1 MNAKAQKS
9 AYQGL
14 GGMLAAG
21 FGDELQS
28 DEADIIV
35 NLDDIEIQAQDRG
48 VDAMEDDEQSLADL
62 GKSLRKRQA
71 QAIVIRA
78 NVAGAAKPYLLV
90 AGERRVR
97 AAKIEGLP
105 TLRARLMT
113 LTDEEAQELQT
124 AENIHRKNLTQIE
137 EARRVQRDLNALNGD
152 VDALLAK
159 YHKSRPWLS
168 KLLSLLDLPD
178 QAKRLVSEN
187 VSADI
192 EVINTVK
199 TIERID
205 PEKAKT
211 LVDDLKASRG
221 KVNARDKV
229 QAVKEE
235 VKPKKVKR
243 GQDEEGGSVATPK
256 DRSQE
261 EPSEGKTFAGAKTK
275 KADKP
280 LTAPEALARAYSNIF
295 EFGSTPKVIHDCL
308 SDEDRA
314 AASEFLMVHFNAGK
328 NAKGVGRGVMSGLRN
343 GTFATDGAGA
353 LALVAF
359 LAGAEGGVKFDL
371 LDILGAVKP

>member
-1 MNAKAQKS
+1 
-9 AYQGL
+9 
-14 GGMLAAG
+14 
-21 FGDELQS
+21 
-28 DEADIIV
+28 
-35 NLDDIEIQAQDRG
+35 
-48 VDAMEDDEQSLADL
+48 
-62 GKSLRKRQA
+62 
-71 QAIVIRA
+71 
-78 NVAGAAKPYLLV
+78 
-90 AGERRVR
+90 
-97 AAKIEGLP
+97 
-105 TLRARLMT
+105 MT
-113 LTDEEAQELQT
+113 LSDEEAEELQA

-152 VDALLAK
+152 VNAVLAK
-159 YHKSRPWLS
+159 YNKSRPWLS

-280 LTAPEALARAYSNIF
+280 LTAPEALARAYTNIF
-295 EFGSTPKVIHDCL
+295 DFGSTPKVIHDCL
-308 SDEDRA
+308 TDEDRA
-314 AASEFLMVHFNAGK
+314 AASEFLQVHFNAGK